1 MKIAIDKLTPND
13 KAIEES
19 GLSYFTFSEDNFL
32 PYLIWKFPNSNKEN
46 IASQNKMIFDLLIE
60 HSKIKS
66 LRDIDTQINKYIRQ
80 RKNVLDSID
89 LVRVGKDKYIWTPVL
104 ITAYI
109 IAIEDKGFR
118 NTLTLQ
124 HEREV
129 LESFRK

>member
-46 IASQNKMIFDLLIE
+46 IASQNKMIFDLVIE
-60 HSKIKS
+60 HSKIKN
-66 LRDIDTQINKYIRQ
+66 LKDIDTQINKYISQRQ
-80 RKNVLDSID
+80 YILDSID

-129 LESFRK
+129 LESSRK